1 MLMDIP
7 RNRSFQIDIQINS
20 RTTCRVG
27 CKSDVM
33 ACWVTVLKTRT
44 NALQHDLGALDAYFA
59 ELGFGFSLAVR
70 QMPSLRLLRKSVT
83 VRIVREQGI
92 FQQSVPNVQKYCE
105 VKD

>member
-33 ACWVTVLKTRT
+33 ACWVIVLKTRT
-44 NALQHDLGALDAYFA
+44 NALQRVLKRDLGALDAYFA
-59 ELGFGFSLAVR
+59 ELGLWFFPCR
-70 QMPSLRLLRKSVT
+70 T
-83 VRIVREQGI
+83 
-92 FQQSVPNVQKYCE
+92 PNA
-105 VKD
+105 